1 MSVYKAAVQRHQQLE
16 IAIRGEGGFD
26 AFLVRNS
33 LEALLDLKLVT
44 FSTVVTGSGMMFG
57 ITKKRL

>member
-1 MSVYKAAVQRHQQLE
+1 VSVYKAAVQRHQQLE
-16 IAIRGEGGFD
+16 IAIRGEGRFD